1 MFESTL
7 TELLYGKGAHANPIG
22 CIEDLPPNLASRTIE
37 GYPHSIW
44 QLVNHM
50 NYWMD
55 YELHRIAGACPA
67 YPEHASAGWLPN
79 SAPPTDTDWSKAVSL
94 FRDLIAKLA
103 ELAHSGTQA
112 LSRPRAASPALLDRR
127 RHPLAT
133 CVPQFLSHRPNRDA
147 PPPPER
153 LATQSRRRHLV
164 AGITA
169 K

>member
-22 CIEDLPPNLASRTIE
+22 CVEDLPPNLASRTIE

-55 YELHRIAGACPA
+55 YELRRIAGACPT
-67 YPEHASAGWLPN
+67 YPEHASASWLPN
-79 SAPPTDTDWSKAVSL
+79 SAPPTDADWSKAVSL

-112 LSRPRAASPALLDRR
+112 LSREVQPAHPQQAQHSSTVGAVLWQLASHNSYHTGQIAMLR
-127 RHPLAT
+127 
-133 CVPQFLSHRPNRDA
+133 SHLNA
-147 PPPPER
+147 WPPK
-153 LATQSRRRHLV
+153 
-164 AGITA
+164 AGGDTW
-169 K
+169 